1 MMKPR
6 LPEGIREED
15 YEAIEAAVMETAR
28 GRWFLAEFAR
38 RSHVAEMKQMLD
50 AMARLEQVVTTPL
63 TTPADPSIRLLV
75 SRLKEVGEQLGSLV
89 SDMRTAGIDEHY
101 CDGIEAQARALGS
114 LLRLN
119 AGADPARL
127 KAPPRE
133 SARSEAARILPAA
146 APAVPAHSVRAFD
159 ERLAALADIDALPT
173 REKLRLFA

>member
-50 AMARLEQVVTTPL
+50 AMARLEQVVSTPPA
-63 TTPADPSIRLLV
+63 TPADPSVRLLV
-75 SRLKEVGEQLGSLV
+75 SRLKQVGEQLGSLV
-89 SDMRTAGIDEHY
+89 ADMRMAGVDAYY
-101 CDGIEAQARALGS
+101 CDGIETQARALGS

-127 KAPPRE
+127 KAPARE
-133 SARSEAARILPAA
+133 SIRPEPARSLPPA
-146 APAVPAHSVRAFD
+146 APAHAVRAFD
-159 ERLAALADIDALPT
+159 ERLAALAALDALPT